1 MASLQEKQNTQGGK
15 LAGLFVRRPVLAVV
29 INALIVVGGLAPAM
43 ALPQDF
49 WSDEVVYEPAPPR
62 QVIHR
67 RHKAPRA
74 KMKETVAPTRK
85 PQHPLIV
92 AVSIKNQ
99 SLKVYDAGG
108 LFAEAP
114 VSTGMP
120 GHSTPLGIF
129 SVIQKNKWHRSNIYS
144 GAPMPYMQRLTWSG
158 IAMHAGALPG
168 YPASHGCIRLPHE
181 FARLL
186 FGVTRL
192 GMTVVITND
201 AAMPRVAP
209 ADTLLR
215 GRTLPD
221 SPGVTLWRP
230 EASPSGPLSIVL
242 SAADRRIL
250 VLRNGILIGSAPVT
264 IDVPVTRTS
273 AYLLRLGP
281 DGAREW
287 LRIALPGESAG
298 AAEPELRDRVHVP
311 EAFGRALDE
320 ALRPGTSVVV
330 TADSLRAGATGRRV
344 NVVEDSGGE
353 TPAR

>member
-1 MASLQEKQNTQGGK
+1 M
-15 LAGLFVRRPVLAVV
+15 R
-29 INALIVVGGLAPAM
+29 
-43 ALPQDF
+43 
-49 WSDEVVYEPAPPR
+49 
-62 QVIHR
+62 
-67 RHKAPRA
+67 
-74 KMKETVAPTRK
+74 APTRL
-85 PQHPLIV
+85 LILACALAMQAGLRAQAGLASDSVVEAAERLKAGEFLWAPEV
-92 AVSIKNQ
+92 APEGPVLMVVSLATQRTIIYRNGIPIGI
-99 SLKVYDAGG
+99 AT
-108 LFAEAP
+108 
-114 VSTGMP
+114 VSTGRP
-120 GHSTPLGIF
+120 GHRTPTGIF
-129 SVIQKNKWHRSNIYS
+129 TVLERDIVHHSSLYNA
-144 GAPMPYMQRLTWSG
+144 APMPYMQRLTWG
-158 IAMHAGALPG
+158 GVALHGGNLPG

-287 LRIALPGESAG
+287 LRIALPGESTG